1 MSSCRINIIIIS
13 ILQVPSDYNIVG
25 VSRLQLC
32 DGQQW
37 KDTVDVCLELLSPRN
52 QGPNS
57 AQGQNC
63 SFGMMK
69 FERRPRPRPAAV
81 VDGSALEPCRPQ
93 RGLCSIASSVCSGY
107 PHWYLFLSAA
117 NVNQTTCCNQE
128 YSKLLD

>member
-1 MSSCRINIIIIS
+1 
-13 ILQVPSDYNIVG
+13 VTEPSTLNNKGLLKDGDDNIVG

-93 RGLCSIASSVCSGY
+93 RGLCSIASSVCSDRY
-107 PHWYLFLSAA
+107 TNLKVVKVEHVIIDDNSPRTA
-117 NVNQTTCCNQE
+117 
-128 YSKLLD
+128 